1 MRVSVYDLTE
11 GCRIAEDVMGL
22 TTNPIV
28 KKGTEISSIHIEAL
42 KAFNIQQ
49 VEVFSK
55 LTDDSKVEAEP
66 VRESETGTPALA
78 EEPPLKKQY
87 MELIS
92 YYNGVFNA
100 WQSGGKLDIVALKSR
115 LMPLLR
121 QVAKNKNVIYQLHR
135 WSEAKNY
142 IAHHSVSTAIISY
155 LLAEKAGYDQGGCI
169 QLAVAG
175 ILTDAGMAKMPLS
188 ILKKSGALTQEEAI
202 EIRKHPL
209 YSYQYIMESPL
220 LKNEMKAAI
229 LQHHERLDGSG
240 YPKGSRGD
248 DISKASQVL
257 ALADVFHAMTSE
269 RLYRAKKSPFK
280 ALEVI
285 WEDEM
290 GKFDIALLKAL
301 QEMVGGLATGTRVIL
316 SDERS
321 AEVIFTQP
329 QYLLRP
335 MVKAAGSEDIIDLA
349 KERKLYIEQVIS

>member
-11 GCRIAEDVMGL
+11 GCKIAENVMGL
-22 TTNPIV
+22 TTQPIV
-28 KKGTEISSIHIEAL
+28 KKGTELSAIHLEAL

-55 LTDDSKVEAEP
+55 LADGSDLDAEP
-66 VRESETGTPALA
+66 VREGAIEPSEKFEAQPF
-78 EEPPLKKQY
+78 KKQY
-87 MELIS
+87 IELIN

-121 QVAKNKNVIYQLHR
+121 QSSKDKSIIYQLHR

-155 LLAEKAGYDQGGCI
+155 LLAEKAGYDQGGCM
-169 QLAVAG
+169 QFAVAG
-175 ILTDAGMAKMPLS
+175 ILTDTGMAKMPIS
-188 ILKKSGALTQEEAI
+188 ILKKSGALNQEEAT

-209 YSYQYIMESPL
+209 YSYQYVMDSPL
-220 LKNEMKAAI
+220 LRNEMKSAI

-240 YPKGSRGD
+240 YPKGSRG
-248 DISKASQVL
+248 SEVSRSSQVL

-301 QEMVGGLATGTRVIL
+301 QEIVGGLATGTRVIL
-316 SDERS
+316 SDERT

-329 QYLLRP
+329 QHLLRP
-335 MVKAAGSEDIIDLA
+335 IVKAAGTEEMIDLS